1 MRAVVQSFF
10 LPTPTGKGALES
22 QAVRVTNAS
31 SNLFIFSPFIHTHTH
46 LMGMCCFSLSF
57 LDSFMTGLW
66 REKLHLQSILYHP
79 FHVSVERMTLRS
91 HCLCATVVASFE
103 LVEAGLQAFSD
114 PLPVFLLAFYL
125 LHSGETHALSWIR
138 GRRVPSGSTP
148 PFSNHLNHYS
158 SVSVDHFRELVFFFF
173 AFSFIPLNSGGIFKR
188 LTYFRR

>member
-1 MRAVVQSFF
+1 
-10 LPTPTGKGALES
+10 
-22 QAVRVTNAS
+22 
-31 SNLFIFSPFIHTHTH
+31 
-46 LMGMCCFSLSF
+46 MGMCCFSLSF

-66 REKLHLQSILYHP
+66 REKWHLQSILYHP

-158 SVSVDHFRELVFFFF
+158 SVSVDHFRELVFFFLLF
-173 AFSFIPLNSGGIFKR
+173 LLFPLIAVEFLKGLPTFEDRALAFHTDRERMKLCCWCAVKRPSFSIKIVKESKVWPCN
-188 LTYFRR
+188 